1 MPALNHL
8 AQRAFPGVGGG
19 EGAQTRVACALL
31 GWANPKRQLKELS
44 AMRCIDN
51 ILWHQ
56 FRTNEKAASSMNT
69 LGFWNDGFVDVGGA
83 AAL

>member
-1 MPALNHL
+1 
-8 AQRAFPGVGGG
+8 
-19 EGAQTRVACALL
+19 L

-44 AMRCIDN
+44 AVRCIDN